1 MMRGPHSFDPGRRAD
16 STACLRE
23 LPASPGHCHWSRC
36 HTASD
41 TWRVTHAPKYSLHP
55 SISDWLIS
63 PSRCLVSTWSHRSSV
78 LTIGF
83 LAVVAGLGFVGME
96 IQQNTVAS
104 RAAEGNDIYDA
115 SREIELAVA
124 AEAANQATVR

>member
-1 MMRGPHSFDPGRRAD
+1 
-16 STACLRE
+16 
-23 LPASPGHCHWSRC
+23 
-36 HTASD
+36 
-41 TWRVTHAPKYSLHP
+41 
-55 SISDWLIS
+55 
-63 PSRCLVSTWSHRSSV
+63 
-78 LTIGF
+78 
-83 LAVVAGLGFVGME
+83 ME